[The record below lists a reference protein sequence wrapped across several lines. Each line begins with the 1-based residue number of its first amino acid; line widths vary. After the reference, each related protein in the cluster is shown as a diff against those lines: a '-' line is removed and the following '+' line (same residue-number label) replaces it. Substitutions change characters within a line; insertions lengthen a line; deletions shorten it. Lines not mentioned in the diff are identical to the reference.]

1 MLSVCFAQAA
11 ASLYKNHFHALEWIQ
26 NLIHI
31 SRFRIP
37 SLPSVQPIWQVIE
50 KRGDVVEEGFPQRRL
65 TFFLRLRH
73 PLAEN
78 SWTVEGSWTAQCGRW
93 LPTG

>member
-11 ASLYKNHFHALEWIQ
+11 ASLYIKTCSCFGGVSEFDSNFKIQ
-26 NLIHI
+26 N
-31 SRFRIP
+31 

-78 SWTVEGSWTAQCGRW
+78 SWTVEGSWTAQYGRW